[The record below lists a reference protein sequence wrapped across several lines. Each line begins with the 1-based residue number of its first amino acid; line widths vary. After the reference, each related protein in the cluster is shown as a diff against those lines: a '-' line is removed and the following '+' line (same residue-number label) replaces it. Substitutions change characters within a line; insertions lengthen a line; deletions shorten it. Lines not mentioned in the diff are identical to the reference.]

1 MKGGLKRAPSGSLV
15 DPGSLCTA
23 LYPDRVQ
30 RELVKTERLRR
41 AALFLGGD
49 ERPSWEQARADERLH
64 DESLHIRLRS
74 SSIRSIISSFL
85 GSNCTS
91 SHHLEYSYK
100 LYISNRVVLKCNRIY
115 TSIWPREDARVVERL
130 ETLGA

>member
-64 DESLHIRLRS
+64 DESLHI
-74 SSIRSIISSFL
+74 SIIYTASS
-85 GSNCTS
+85 T
-91 SHHLEYSYK
+91 HHLEYSYK

-115 TSIWPREDARVVERL
+115 TSIRPREDARVVERL